1 MEENKEMLE
10 LLRKIE
16 KNSRTQVRT
25 GILVCLFAL
34 VAAVSCVA
42 VLVSVSRILPRLEEF
57 LPQLE
62 QILPQ
67 INTVL
72 TQLQTVLGNLEE
84 TTAQLAEVDLQS
96 MVTNVDAL
104 VTTGQKS
111 LEQTMEKLNSVDF
124 ETLNQ
129 AIADL
134 AKVIE
139 PLAKI
144 ANLLK

>member
-10 LLRKIE
+10 LMKKLE
-16 KNSRTQVRT
+16 KSSRAQLRT
-25 GILVCLFAL
+25 GRLVCLFAL
-34 VAAVSCVA
+34 VAAASCVA
-42 VLVSVSRILPRLEEF
+42 AMVMIAGI

-72 TQLQTVLGNLEE
+72 TQLQTVLGNLEQ

-96 MVTNVDAL
+96 MVTNVDTL
-104 VTTGQKS
+104 VTTGQAG
-111 LEQTMEKLNSVDF
+111 LEQTMEKLNSIDF
-124 ETLNQ
+124 DTLNQ

-134 AKVIE
+134 SKVIE

-144 ANLLK
+144 ANLLR